1 MTTQA
6 EGKLEEAEFF
16 LNKLVQSSGD
26 EFRYYLSAFLGA
38 ARAVTLALQKEH
50 SGDEDFEEYYSN
62 MREMLSDTSL
72 CPVLLELR
80 NHTQHRG
87 VIEPAD
93 SEEIHI
99 PGREIATV
107 REEPYHENNLP
118 EYKESENII
127 EHRLELPGD
136 VINEVSDEKVSSF
149 REEYE
154 TVSIEDMCREY
165 YNYIW
170 FTVKNSPT

>member
-1 MTTQA
+1 MTSQA

-16 LNKLVQSSGD
+16 LNKLVQSSDD
-26 EFRYYLSAFLGA
+26 EFRYYLSAFLAA

-50 SGDEDFEEYYSN
+50 SSDDDFEEYYSN
-62 MREMLSDTSL
+62 MKDILSDTSL

-99 PGREIATV
+99 PGRELATV
-107 REEPYHENNLP
+107 REEPYHKNNLP
-118 EYKESENII
+118 EYKESEDII
-127 EHRLELPGD
+127 KHRLELPED
-136 VINEVSDEKVSSF
+136 AVDKLSDEKVSSF
-149 REEYE
+149 REEYKM
-154 TVSIEDMCREY
+154 VSIEDMCMEY
-165 YNYIW
+165 YYHIW